1 MNKVSVNWGYKKVLE
16 DYHERAMFRIES
28 VMNELNKGNEIPVEL
43 LQYSLSVMVTNGVDI
58 TNEEEMKTFLSSKPS
73 SIKVT

>member
-43 LQYSLSVMVTNGVDI
+43 LIFTISYGYKWSAYS
-58 TNEEEMKTFLSSKPS
+58 K
-73 SIKVT
+73 